1 MPHNSVDPGHG
12 TTTMTPLCRISA
24 LIVLLAITVCI
35 PAHAAT
41 PGDDEGR
48 LITRNADGAWFLQQ
62 PEGAPGK
69 GCVAR
74 FMSAKKDQS
83 QLALVGP
90 TAKSPTAAILLHGPR
105 IAAPPAAREVSVQ
118 VQQDGLPPATM
129 RGALMP
135 PAGGQGGGFIMIP
148 VGDLAQTMGSMRVK
162 ETGMTA
168 RVDGVDAFGL
178 SYDGLDQARSA
189 MLDCLAGKRFT
200 GGKSLAEATSEIRLM
215 GTGSIA
221 GNAFFKG
228 ALLAKKQYPPKGSQR
243 VGLIHMSDEFKQ
255 WFETVKQSEKMP
267 DRIPERIAKHFM
279 FATILDDQGGFRF
292 TKLPPGEY
300 LLIADFSYKE
310 TATRSEVVG
319 RTDVYVGNRH
329 IGSNDQVAYW
339 FEDVKKNTT
348 FSKTVHLKDGEAM
361 QVSLDKSMLGCF
373 FICR

>member
-1 MPHNSVDPGHG
+1 
-12 TTTMTPLCRISA
+12 MTLRRLTP
-24 LIVLLAITVCI
+24 VLLTLL
-35 PAHAAT
+35 AAT
-41 PGDDEGR
+41 LGLTAPARAADDEPR
-48 LITRNADGAWFLQQ
+48 LITRNSDGAWFLQQ
-62 PEGAPGK
+62 PEGTPGK

-74 FMSAKKDQS
+74 FTSAKRDQS
-83 QLALVGP
+83 QLALIGP
-90 TAKSPTAAILLHGPR
+90 GAKTPSGAILLQGPR

-135 PAGGQGGGFIMIP
+135 PADGRGGGFVMIP
-148 VGDLAQTMGSMRVK
+148 VGDLKQTMASMRAK

-168 RVDGVDAFGL
+168 RVDGVDAFRL

-200 GGKSLAEATSEIRLM
+200 GGKALAEATAEIRLM
-215 GTGSIA
+215 GTGSIT
-221 GNAFFKG
+221 GNAFYKG
-228 ALLAKKQYPPKGSQR
+228 AALAKKQYPPKGSQR

-255 WFETVKQSEKMP
+255 WFETVKQSQKMP

-292 TKLPPGEY
+292 TRLPPGEY

-310 TATRSEVVG
+310 TVTRSEVTG
-319 RTDVYVGNRH
+319 RTDVYAGNQY

-339 FEDVKKNTT
+339 FEDVRKDAT
-348 FSKTVHLKDGEAM
+348 FSKTVHLKDGEALK
-361 QVSLDKSMLGCF
+361 VSLDKSMLGCF
-373 FICR
+373 LICR

>member
-1 MPHNSVDPGHG
+1 MPV
-12 TTTMTPLCRISA
+12 MTLRRLTPA
-24 LIVLLAITVCI
+24 LLALLAATFGLAGA
-35 PAHAAT
+35 AHATGA
-41 PGDDEGR
+41 DDESR
-48 LITRNADGAWFLQQ
+48 LITRNGDGAWFLQQ
-62 PEGAPGK
+62 PEGTPGK

-74 FMSAKKDQS
+74 FTAAKKDAS

-90 TAKSPTAAILLHGPR
+90 SATSPTAAILLHGPR
-105 IAAPPAAREVSVQ
+105 IAAPATAREVSVQ
-118 VQQDGLPPATM
+118 VQQDGLPPATL

-135 PAGGQGGGFIMIP
+135 PAGGQGGGFVMIP
-148 VGDLAQTMGSMRVK
+148 VGDLKQTMASMRAK

-168 RVDGVDAFGL
+168 RVDGVDVFGL

-221 GNAFFKG
+221 GSAFYKG
-228 ALLAKKQYPPKGSQR
+228 AVLAKKQYPPKGSQR

-255 WFETVKQSEKMP
+255 WFETVKQSQKMP

-292 TKLPPGEY
+292 TKLPAGEY

-310 TATRSEVVG
+310 TVTRSEVTG
-319 RTDVYVGNRH
+319 RTDVYAGNRY

-339 FEDVKKNTT
+339 FEDVRKDTT
-348 FSKTVHLKDGEAM
+348 FSKTVHLKEGEALK
-361 QVSLDKSMLGCF
+361 VSLDKSMLGCF